1 MADNRQ
7 HASIEGPVQ
16 DSAGGRPFASSIV
29 DLSPHGYR
37 EEEYFLS
44 GTARC
49 WVPRSGTRT
58 GQDGMWAAQPIGA
71 PQLYKT
77 RLLAR
82 IPPPDRF
89 SGTVVVEWM
98 QELFGTER
106 DIFFRWNAEMLLRAG
121 IAWIGVSLHHEGV
134 DGPAPNSL
142 VNWDP
147 QRYGSL
153 TIPDSSLGYDILSQ
167 AARCLH
173 DLPGLGEGK
182 VKTLLAAGNSLS
194 AWRLSTYVNA
204 VQPVEQIFDGFFLQ
218 DFRQKTVQDREDAA
232 FPHDRYVRSDAIS
245 PVLMLNM
252 TPAAMRS
259 ADQPAGHML
268 RRWEPAGAAH
278 TNTFLMARTAVAEE
292 RDTGTI
298 ITCCPEDYA
307 NAIPSQYFS
316 GAAIEALVRW
326 ARDKKAPQDFAPIDL
341 ASAGGA
347 PALDEYGNVTGGMR
361 HPWVDVPVA
370 RYGWEGECVGGSGRT
385 YPFPSSR
392 LARLYDGPQDY
403 HQKFAVAVRRAVR
416 DGIILPHDAEAAIAA
431 AGRLTW

>member
-16 DSAGGRPFASSIV
+16 GGARGRPFAASIV

-49 WVPRSGTRT
+49 WAPRSGTRT
-58 GQDGMWAAQPIGA
+58 GQDGMWAAQRIGA
-71 PQLYKT
+71 PQPYKT

-106 DIFFRWNAEMLLRAG
+106 DIFFRWNAETLLRAG

-134 DGPAPNSL
+134 DGPDPNSL

-218 DFRQKTVQDREDAA
+218 DFRQKT
-232 FPHDRYVRSDAIS
+232 S
-245 PVLMLNM
+245 
-252 TPAAMRS
+252 T
-259 ADQPAGHML
+259 L
-268 RRWEPAGAAH
+268 R
-278 TNTFLMARTAVAEE
+278 
-292 RDTGTI
+292 
-298 ITCCPEDYA
+298 
-307 NAIPSQYFS
+307 
-316 GAAIEALVRW
+316 
-326 ARDKKAPQDFAPIDL
+326 
-341 ASAGGA
+341 
-347 PALDEYGNVTGGMR
+347 
-361 HPWVDVPVA
+361 
-370 RYGWEGECVGGSGRT
+370 
-385 YPFPSSR
+385 
-392 LARLYDGPQDY
+392 
-403 HQKFAVAVRRAVR
+403 
-416 DGIILPHDAEAAIAA
+416 
-431 AGRLTW
+431 